1 MSTGVVVWVGATGRR
16 QYLKGADVA
25 FTGDAID
32 FVGAGQP
39 ILEDF
44 GFLTLGLGPLMATTG
59 PAPNTNRCAGRFW
72 FSNQRS

>member
-1 MSTGVVVWVGATGRR
+1 MSTGVVVWVGATGRH
-16 QYLKGADVA
+16 QYLKGADAA

-44 GFLTLGLGPLMATTG
+44 GFLTLGLGPLLATTG
-59 PAPNTNRCAGRFW
+59 H
-72 FSNQRS
+72 

>member
-1 MSTGVVVWVGATGRR
+1 MTWTTCIRDADWVVVWVGATGRH
-16 QYLKGADVA
+16 QYLKGADAA

-44 GFLTLGLGPLMATTG
+44 GFLTLGLGPLMAIS
-59 PAPNTNRCAGRFW
+59 RH
-72 FSNQRS
+72 